1 MSVKSDVSIVMPCL
15 NEAASLGHCVEKARA
30 ALVLIAE
37 RYGLSGEVVVADNGS
52 TDGSQALATRLGARL
67 VTVERR
73 GYGAALQAGFAAAEG
88 RFLVMGDAD
97 GSYDFLESAPMIG
110 ALLDGADICMGSRFK
125 GGIMPGAMPWK
136 NQHIGNPVLTG
147 LLNLL
152 FGTRVDDAHCGL
164 RALTKAAFERL
175 QLTGAGMEFASE
187 MVVKAALLK
196 LVVAETPVIL
206 HPDLRGRPPHL
217 RPWRDGWRHLRYLL
231 MLSPGWLFV
240 LPAVCGAIFALTV
253 LFTALGFM
261 LAGRREASFF
271 GDYWVVLAGGMLSL
285 SHMSLLM
292 GLGAQ
297 LYGQARGYRLPGRWV
312 RRAGGLLSVEGML
325 VSGTAVAAIGAAIL
339 SVIAAYWS
347 MKGFRAIGGV
357 MWPVVGTTLLA
368 IGVQNGLGGFLL
380 ALIGETADAAAEPS
394 SESATANSGRRAA

>member
-1 MSVKSDVSIVMPCL
+1 
-15 NEAASLGHCVEKARA
+15 
-30 ALVLIAE
+30 
-37 RYGLSGEVVVADNGS
+37 
-52 TDGSQALATRLGARL
+52 
-67 VTVERR
+67 
-73 GYGAALQAGFAAAEG
+73 
-88 RFLVMGDAD
+88 
-97 GSYDFLESAPMIG
+97 
-110 ALLDGADICMGSRFK
+110 
-125 GGIMPGAMPWK
+125 
-136 NQHIGNPVLTG
+136 
-147 LLNLL
+147 
-152 FGTRVDDAHCGL
+152 
-164 RALTKAAFERL
+164 
-175 QLTGAGMEFASE
+175 
-187 MVVKAALLK
+187 
-196 LVVAETPVIL
+196 
-206 HPDLRGRPPHL
+206 
-217 RPWRDGWRHLRYLL
+217 
-231 MLSPGWLFV
+231 
-240 LPAVCGAIFALTV
+240 
-253 LFTALGFM
+253 M

-325 VSGTAVAAIGAAIL
+325 IGGTTVAAIGIAIL

-394 SESATANSGRRAA
+394 SESAIANSGRRAA